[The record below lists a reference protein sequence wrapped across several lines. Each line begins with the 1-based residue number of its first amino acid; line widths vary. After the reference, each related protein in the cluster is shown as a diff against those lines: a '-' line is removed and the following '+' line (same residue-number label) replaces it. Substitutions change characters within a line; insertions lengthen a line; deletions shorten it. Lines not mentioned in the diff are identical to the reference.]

1 MSTMKGGYI
10 LVDATG
16 VDLTK
21 TGETTQTVSGI
32 FNKLSA
38 AMASGKLI
46 ILQGVIMGSG
56 KAMSPIVVS
65 PYMSSGAVTIKYNMD
80 TISIANTN
88 VITIT
93 PYTPPVEG

>member
-1 MSTMKGGYI
+1 MKGGYI
-10 LVDATG
+10 LVNATG

-32 FNKLSA
+32 FTKLQT
-38 AMASGKLI
+38 AMKTGKLI
-46 ILQGVIMGSG
+46 ILEGVIMGSG
-56 KAMSPIVVS
+56 MAMSPIVVS
-65 PYMSSGAVTIKYNMD
+65 PYLSSGAIVIKYNMD

-93 PYTPPVEG
+93 PYTPPVV

>member
-1 MSTMKGGYI
+1 MKAGYV
-10 LVDATG
+10 LVNASG

-21 TGETTQTVSGI
+21 TGATTQTIAGI
-32 FNKLSA
+32 FTKLQK
-38 AMASGKLI
+38 AMGTGKLI
-46 ILQGVIMGSG
+46 ILEGVIMGSG

-65 PYMSSGAVTIKYNMD
+65 PYMSSGAITIKYNMD

-93 PYTPPVEG
+93 PYTPPVE